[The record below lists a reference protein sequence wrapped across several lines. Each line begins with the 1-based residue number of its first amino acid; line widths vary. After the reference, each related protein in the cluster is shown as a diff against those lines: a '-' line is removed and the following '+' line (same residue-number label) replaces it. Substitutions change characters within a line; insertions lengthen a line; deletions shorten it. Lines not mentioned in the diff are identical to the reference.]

1 MCAPCGNRLTTLH
14 SRQQLLLLAGV
25 TASCRFESCL
35 VDDSCSARR
44 APQST
49 SLSSICCRERARP
62 LRFAFLPVCS
72 LCRQHTNTHTCI
84 ITSLAK
90 KERAHTHTQR
100 ITTCITN
107 SFGYFVRCT
116 LCFHR
121 TDAYYA
127 LFPPLLF
134 QCTDCLLA
142 CTLSPQTACT
152 ACNYS
157 ALARTPHTPRSLT
170 LSLFHSPSLLRTF
183 CCCLPLNTFSCAHF
197 AALRCRRRCLAK
209 S

>member
-1 MCAPCGNRLTTLH
+1 MWQP
-14 SRQQLLLLAGV
+14 
-25 TASCRFESCL
+25 
-35 VDDSCSARR
+35 VDDFA
-44 APQST
+44 QST
-49 SLSSICCRERARP
+49 TIVAAGWRHCVVSFRVVSGRRLLQRQTCAAVDVAVIDLLSRARATSSFCVSACLQSLST
-62 LRFAFLPVCS
+62 
-72 LCRQHTNTHTCI
+72 TNTHTCI
-84 ITSLAK
+84 ITSRAK
-90 KERAHTHTQR
+90 KERAHTQTQR

-127 LFPPLLF
+127 LYPPFLF
-134 QCTDCLLA
+134 QRTDCLLA

-152 ACNYS
+152 ACNCS

-170 LSLFHSPSLLRTF
+170 LSLSHSPSLLRTF